1 MRSKHG
7 RLAVTLAV
15 LILLMGS
22 SVSYGWLFGQNDS
35 KTLRERAKKYWDS
48 KLTGDMITCYQLEE
62 PDYRKKVPISVYTR
76 TGTLVFKEVK
86 IKDININD
94 DNATVTV
101 DIKYFIP
108 ALGSKHI
115 FPSEVRD
122 KWKKI
127 GSKWYH
133 VPENNDSETGHKKT
147 LKKGGDGKGG

>member
-1 MRSKHG
+1 MRSKLRSKHG

-22 SVSYGWLFGQNDS
+22 GVSYGWLFGQNDS
-35 KTLRERAKKYWDS
+35 KILKERAKKYWNS

-86 IKDININD
+86 IKDINISD

-108 ALGSKHI
+108 ALGSKHV
-115 FPSEVRD
+115 FPSEVKD

-127 GSKWYH
+127 GSEWYH
-133 VPENNDSETGHKKT
+133 VPEKNGSETGHKKT
-147 LKKGGDGKGG
+147 LKERR